1 LKRESFN
8 KLRNW
13 LINPKSK
20 SDNSKNWD
28 QELSNLIL
36 SANWFDEMKNIR
48 DSLLHQGGYVLVF
61 PDQKKILVQ
70 VYKSHKTQISFPEI
84 MFNENVVDFE
94 LYGGLYF
101 ACITDFLE
109 NFAIIVENRLPKKIR
124 ESVVTPFR
132 PYNKTPVIF
141 QWIDHLLRNLQ

>member
-1 LKRESFN
+1 MAKKLWLDNERHSFYWMLFAKLDVELFFMKIRSIFDYVAMVSCRVSNNTNIPKGDKRESFN

-94 LYGGLYF
+94 LYAG
-101 ACITDFLE
+101 
-109 NFAIIVENRLPKKIR
+109 
-124 ESVVTPFR
+124 
-132 PYNKTPVIF
+132 
-141 QWIDHLLRNLQ
+141 